1 MKKRMKKQRMVIVS
15 SLLIFLMFFGLW
27 GCGRTQTPP
36 AAVTLYDRGLEVVGL
51 MAEMAGSEDYM
62 GLLTGS
68 SEITE
73 RIQTAAQGDYS
84 VPERVYA
91 VSAGA
96 GTFAAGA
103 EMDSFSEGLQTLLK
117 NRSVS
122 ALGSQIN
129 GMDGAEC
136 LAAANTCMAQ
146 TTFVS
151 DSADREVLYLYLF
164 QKGVPA
170 AVAFMPGADGTV
182 AASGTLILAD
192 GLEWNSAEDIR
203 GYFENMGLQTEVSE
217 VFPEDS

>member
-1 MKKRMKKQRMVIVS
+1 MKKRMKKQRIVIVS

-103 EMDSFSEGLQTLLK
+103 EGGAFAARYLGNYCTL
-117 NRSVS
+117 
-122 ALGSQIN
+122 
-129 GMDGAEC
+129 
-136 LAAANTCMAQ
+136 LAAALLLPVVFFLIPSHGGKAKTAL
-146 TTFVS
+146 T
-151 DSADREVLYLYLF
+151 
-164 QKGVPA
+164 A
-170 AVAFMPGADGTV
+170 ATDEE
-182 AASGTLILAD
+182 SSK
-192 GLEWNSAEDIR
+192 N
-203 GYFENMGLQTEVSE
+203 
-217 VFPEDS
+217 